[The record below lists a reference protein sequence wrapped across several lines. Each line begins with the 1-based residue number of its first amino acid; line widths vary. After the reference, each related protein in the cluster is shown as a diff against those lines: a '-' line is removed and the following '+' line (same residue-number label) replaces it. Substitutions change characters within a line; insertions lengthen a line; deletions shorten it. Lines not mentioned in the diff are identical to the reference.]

1 VAKCFGAGISTR
13 EADFA
18 FHYAITEAPTNKRFP
33 EFLSLIR
40 SGLVPRVELK
50 AHSGPQRAYVP
61 NPDLVKEHD
70 RITDAILLED
80 PDAAEQAMKSH
91 LEGSLERYR
100 NLLRVRSARPR

>member
-1 VAKCFGAGISTR
+1 MGVTQGPAVTTNR
-13 EADFA
+13 ADFA
-18 FHYAITEAPTNKRFP
+18 FHYAITNAPQNKNFP

-40 SGLVPRVELK
+40 LGLVPRVEFE

-80 PDAAEQAMKSH
+80 PDAAEQAMKTH
-91 LEGSLERYR
+91 LEGSLGHYR
-100 NLLRVRSARPR
+100 VLLRGTQR